1 MPPSK
6 GMPLSNIE
14 IAQQAKMKPIVPLA
28 KERLGIP
35 EEHLSPFGH
44 YKAKISLDYCT
55 HLDNKEERQAD
66 PRHGHLP
73 HARGRRQDDDD
84 GRPR

>member
-6 GMPLSNIE
+6 GTPLSNIE

-35 EEHLSPFGH
+35 EEQLEPYGH

-55 HLDNKEERQAD
+55 Q
-66 PRHGHLP
+66 PRR
-73 HARGRRQDDDD
+73 AGRTAS
-84 GRPR
+84 